1 MTESTELP
9 DAPGVAVIVFESLML
24 PRLIEAV
31 GSLGLTVEAFDKVG
45 EAMAY
50 IRDAGTSIRVV
61 VASGTLP
68 GVLNGVDLT
77 TTLSREYPT
86 LPIVLADHYHGLV
99 ESNVMCLDTP
109 WTLDAVK
116 EDALLMMARLPTGK
130 RSALASAT

>member
-1 MTESTELP
+1 MTESTETP
-9 DAPGVAVIVFESLML
+9 EAPGVAIIVFESLML

-31 GSLGLTVEAFDKVG
+31 GSLGLTAEGFDKVG

-50 IRDAGTSIRVV
+50 IRDAETSISVV

-99 ESNVMCLDTP
+99 ESNVMCLDKP
-109 WTLDAVK
+109 WTVDAVK
-116 EDALLMMARLPTGK
+116 EQTLLMMAKLPTGK
-130 RSALASAT
+130 RPAVVPAA